1 MHPDI
6 ERIVRCDESGRAIVE
21 NAKRKADDIIRSAKE
36 AAETEKLLVNR
47 DLEAFRE
54 RELMKILDE
63 ARDKAA
69 KKRKEAEEYIKK
81 LRARSLEKS
90 SEIDKKFLDIVFESL
105 S

>member
-63 ARDKAA
+63 ARDKAT
-69 KKRKEAEEYIKK
+69 KKRKEAEDYIKK

-90 SEIDKKFLDIVFESL
+90 SEIDRKFLDIVFESL

>member
-90 SEIDKKFLDIVFESL
+90 SEIDRKFLDIVFESL

>member
-69 KKRKEAEEYIKK
+69 KKRKEAEDYIKK

-90 SEIDKKFLDIVFESL
+90 SEIDRKFLDIVFESL